1 MGDDNFKVENITLL
15 KDDINEIIEED
26 VSSKEIPNFTEEEAN
41 DREYEFV
48 EGNEEE
54 GMGTEQLQAQY

>member
-15 KDDINEIIEED
+15 EDDINEIIEED
-26 VSSKEIPNFTEEEAN
+26 ISSKEIPNFTEEEAN

-54 GMGTEQLQAQY
+54 GL

>member
-54 GMGTEQLQAQY
+54 GL

>member
-15 KDDINEIIEED
+15 EEKDDIDEIIEED
-26 VSSKEIPNFTEEEAN
+26 PSSKDIPNFTEEEAN

-54 GMGTEQLQAQY
+54 GL

>member
-15 KDDINEIIEED
+15 EDDINEIIEED
-26 VSSKEIPNFTEEEAN
+26 ISSKEIPNFTEEEAN
-41 DREYEFV
+41 DREYEIV

-54 GMGTEQLQAQY
+54 GL

>member
-1 MGDDNFKVENITLL
+1 MGNDNFKVENITLL
-15 KDDINEIIEED
+15 EDDNIDEIIEED
-26 VSSKEIPNFTEEEAN
+26 PSSKDIPNFTEEEAN

-54 GMGTEQLQAQY
+54 GL

>member
-15 KDDINEIIEED
+15 EEKDDIDEVIEED

-41 DREYEFV
+41 DREYEIV

-54 GMGTEQLQAQY
+54 GL